1 MAAETLVD
9 RKVEASERLVE
20 ELIDRGTPLLAAY
33 WEFREEKDRWS
44 LVLAPNSPED
54 EKRLISDATGLVFE
68 PQHQSSLSPFD
79 LSIGDLYTRRARA
92 LGASIRIEPY
102 VGRRIDTTFTG
113 GEYFESV
120 VPVYFKPELLTH
132 LSVAS

>member
-20 ELIDRGTPLLAAY
+20 ELINRAAPLLAAY
-33 WEFREEKDRWS
+33 WEYREERDRWS
-44 LVLAPNSPED
+44 LVVTPQSSKD
-54 EKRLISDATGLVFE
+54 EKRLISDAMGLVFE
-68 PQHQSSLSPFD
+68 SQHRSSLSPFD
-79 LSIGDLYTRRARA
+79 LSIGDLYTKRARA
-92 LGASIRIEPY
+92 LGAYIRKEPY
-102 VGRRIDTTFTG
+102 VGRRIDTTFTD

-120 VPVYFKPELLTH
+120 IPVYFKPELMTY